1 MRLAPCNPVPPSN
14 HLSSR
19 HTSSRPP
26 ALSSHNIFRSQRK
39 SSPASDN
46 NQGRGNYTHAPV
58 LYPMT
63 RRTPIA
69 GWFPIRCRVS
79 RSPRSPDGRRLA
91 LRQQSPHNSLARW
104 HAPPQTWR
112 HISRGNLLRFLQG
125 SRPCDTPG
133 WRKVPISRLTSS
145 PPCWCCRSYTS
156 PHRKC
161 CSALWLWEGVQLG
174 Y

>member
-1 MRLAPCNPVPPSN
+1 MESLKTPPLCKHRGIASMIWSNFPPCCTFLAVAPCNPVPPSN
-14 HLSSR
+14 RQSSR

-26 ALSSHNIFRSQRK
+26 APSSHNIFRSQRK

-79 RSPRSPDGRRLA
+79 RSLRSPDGRRLA
-91 LRQQSPHNSLARW
+91 LRQQSLHNSLARW
-104 HAPPQTWR
+104 HAPPRLGGT
-112 HISRGNLLRFLQG
+112 FLEE
-125 SRPCDTPG
+125 
-133 WRKVPISRLTSS
+133 I
-145 PPCWCCRSYTS
+145 Y
-156 PHRKC
+156 
-161 CSALWLWEGVQLG
+161 
-174 Y
+174 